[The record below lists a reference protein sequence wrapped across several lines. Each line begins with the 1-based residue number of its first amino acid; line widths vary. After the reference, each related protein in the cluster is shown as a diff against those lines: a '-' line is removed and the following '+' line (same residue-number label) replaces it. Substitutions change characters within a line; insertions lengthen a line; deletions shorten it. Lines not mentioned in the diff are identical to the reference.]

1 MYLIVSLTAS
11 PSRKSQNIVMLIL
24 SIFTAV
30 FIIIQLIFIRWDWV
44 YSPFLTAV
52 WYIPYVA
59 NLAALVVFAI
69 RRKQLTHLNSNCLRL
84 WQIFVMIPLVT
95 VAFGLQ
101 LYYRY
106 FALHCDVYIY
116 DLRCFDRLYKVSCA
130 SELCMTAYFCFI
142 VRGAATCDLSTD
154 NQVYPVNNEAQAM
167 YEPAQAM
174 YQQAQP
180 VRVSLNNGDDFGI
193 GTPVAN
199 DARQQY

>member
-30 FIIIQLIFIRWDWV
+30 FIIIYVRFWYWDWV
-44 YSPFLTAV
+44 YSAFLTWV
-52 WYIPYVA
+52 KYIPYVA

-69 RRKQLTHLNSNCLRL
+69 RRKRQTHLNSNCLRL

-106 FALHCDVYIY
+106 FARHCGLDIY
-116 DLRCFDRLYKVSCA
+116 D
-130 SELCMTAYFCFI
+130 
-142 VRGAATCDLSTD
+142 
-154 NQVYPVNNEAQAM
+154 
-167 YEPAQAM
+167 
-174 YQQAQP
+174 
-180 VRVSLNNGDDFGI
+180 
-193 GTPVAN
+193 
-199 DARQQY
+199 